1 MYKLTFILISIVL
14 LFASCGKDQSS
25 LLDPATTGITDKD
38 VFKNAQ
44 YADQFLIDIYGAL
57 VPVLAT
63 TGNGGTRW
71 RGTDG
76 MLETTTDFGSSNLA
90 SVAPFRSFNAGSW
103 NETTNTTFSQADWLT
118 SWQAI
123 RACNLYLSH
132 IAEVPLSTE
141 YQFDES
147 IRTIRKAE
155 ATFLLAFN
163 YAELAKQFG
172 GVPMEKTV
180 VGVTDEMKIPR
191 STFDETTAYIVQLCD
206 KAAADLPIKQPDQW
220 LGRVTRGAALAL
232 KARTLLYAAS
242 PLWNN
247 SAKPTDSPFRGKYD
261 ALKWKTAA
269 QAAKAVM
276 DLGVYRL
283 YGTAAGED
291 ISTLFT
297 TRINDEI
304 IFSHM
309 GQQECYQTGISVPM
323 KLYGTGAYAKSGC
336 NEVTYNM
343 TKLYEII
350 NNGQAY
356 SIEDPDQVK
365 TGYNPNDPY
374 KKLDPRFY
382 RDCMFNGEKFLGQ
395 TCAFG
400 VGTQA
405 VHNPTEVSPYYTYV
419 FSVKF
424 ADLTLKVNFD
434 PRNPNSSPVKSNQN
448 YPYFRYAEVLLNY
461 AEAMNE
467 AFGPEIDGLGN
478 GLTALAAVNQIR
490 ARTKYPTKPEYMGLT
505 GVLPAIPSGQSQATF
520 RQTIRHERSVE
531 LSYEEHRFWDCR
543 RWKLDPATM
552 TTIQTQTPT
561 WSATGVVTYPITTLE
576 TRTFE
581 TKMYRMPIPQQEMF
595 ANPTLVQNPGWA
607 NSPEAS
613 E

>member
-1 MYKLTFILISIVL
+1 MYKITLALISVVL
-14 LFASCGKDQSS
+14 LLASCGKDQTS

-38 VFKNAQ
+38 VFNNAQ
-44 YADQFLIDIYGAL
+44 YTDQYLTDIYGQL

-63 TGNGGTRW
+63 TGNNGTRW

-90 SVAPFRSFNAGSW
+90 SVAPFRSFNSGSW
-103 NETTNTTFSQADWLT
+103 NETTSTFSTADWLT

-123 RACNLYLSH
+123 RACNIYLSH
-132 IAEVPLSTE
+132 IDDVPLSTE
-141 YQFDES
+141 YQFDEAT
-147 IRTIRKAE
+147 RALRKAE
-155 ATFLLAFN
+155 CTFLLAFN

-180 VGVTDEMKIPR
+180 VAVTDDMKRPR
-191 STFDETTAYIVQLCD
+191 STFDETIAYIVELCD
-206 KAAADLPIKQPDQW
+206 KAAPALPLKQPDQW
-220 LGRVTRGAALAL
+220 LGRATRGAALAL
-232 KARTLLYAAS
+232 KARMLLYAAS

-261 ALKWKTAA
+261 PLKWKTAA
-269 QAAKAVM
+269 QAAKAVI
-276 DLGVYRL
+276 DLNTYSL
-283 YGTAAGED
+283 YPD

-309 GQQECYQTGISVPM
+309 SQQECYQTGISVPM

-343 TKLYEII
+343 TKEYEII
-350 NNGQAY
+350 NNAKAY
-356 SIEDPDQVK
+356 SIEDPDRVK

-395 TCAFG
+395 TTAFG

-424 ADLTLKVNFD
+424 ADLTIKVNFD
-434 PRNPNSSPVKSNQN
+434 PRNPNSSPVKTNQN

-490 ARTKYPTKPEYMGLT
+490 ARTKYPAKQEYMGLT
-505 GVLPAIPSGQSQATF
+505 GTLPLIDAGQSQTLF
-520 RQTIRHERSVE
+520 RETVRHERKVE

-543 RWKLDPATM
+543 RWKIDPATM
-552 TTIQTQTPT
+552 VNIQAQIPT
-561 WSATGVVTYPITTLE
+561 WTAGVVTYPLSTIE

-581 TKMYRMPIPQQEMF
+581 TKMYRMPLPQSELY

-607 NSPEAS
+607 YSPEAS